1 MQDFDQFFVAVPQ
14 YGTPYCY
21 LCSVIQMVM
30 EVKRVCLFN
39 EVSSLCG
46 AGIKA
51 EVDEIIWK
59 MTHESQLVPMIMK
72 DLEYLYEESFI
83 AKRRFYSV
91 SEYRRKRMDSIV
103 NEVIKY
109 QPWDKKSFTHV
120 LILLQTSKEHPLI
133 ISELQR
139 LNEITG
145 GFSSKAEIRWGL
157 GVNEDLGDRVFIMI
171 VYSK

>member
-30 EVKRVCLFN
+30 DTKRVCLFN
-39 EVSSLCG
+39 EVSSLCD

-51 EVDEIIWK
+51 EVDEIVWQ
-59 MTHESQLVPMIMK
+59 MTHESQLIPMIMK

-83 AKRRFYSV
+83 AKRRFYSA
-91 SEYRRKRMDSIV
+91 SEYRRMDSIV
-103 NEVIKY
+103 NEVLKH

-120 LILLQTSKEHPLI
+120 LILLQTSKDHPLI
-133 ISELQR
+133 MSELQR
-139 LNEITG
+139 LNEITD

-157 GVNEDLGDRVFIMI
+157 GINEDLGERVFIMM

>member
-1 MQDFDQFFVAVPQ
+1 MPQ
-14 YGTPYCY
+14 SGAPYYY
-21 LCSVIQMVM
+21 LCSFIQMIM
-30 EVKRVCLFN
+30 EAKRVCLFN

-46 AGIKA
+46 ADIKA
-51 EVDEIIWK
+51 EVDEIVWQ
-59 MTHESQLVPMIMK
+59 MTHKSQLIPMIMK

-103 NEVIKY
+103 NEVIKH

-120 LILLQTSKEHPLI
+120 LILLQTSKDHPLI
-133 ISELQR
+133 MSELQR
-139 LNEITG
+139 LNEITD
-145 GFSSKAEIRWGL
+145 GFSPKAEIRWGL
-157 GVNEDLGDRVFIMI
+157 GINEDLGDRVFIMI

>member
-1 MQDFDQFFVAVPQ
+1 
-14 YGTPYCY
+14 
-21 LCSVIQMVM
+21 MVM
-30 EVKRVCLFN
+30 EAKRVCLFN

-109 QPWDKKSFTHV
+109 QPWDKK
-120 LILLQTSKEHPLI
+120 
-133 ISELQR
+133 
-139 LNEITG
+139 
-145 GFSSKAEIRWGL
+145 
-157 GVNEDLGDRVFIMI
+157 
-171 VYSK
+171 

>member
-1 MQDFDQFFVAVPQ
+1 M
-14 YGTPYCY
+14 
-21 LCSVIQMVM
+21 IM
-30 EVKRVCLFN
+30 EAKRVCLFN

-51 EVDEIIWK
+51 EVDEIVWQ
-59 MTHESQLVPMIMK
+59 MTHESQLIPIIMK

-83 AKRRFYSV
+83 AKRRFYSA
-91 SEYRRKRMDSIV
+91 SEYRRMDSIV
-103 NEVIKY
+103 NEVVKH

-157 GVNEDLGDRVFIMI
+157 GVNEDLGERLFIMI
-171 VYSK
+171 VYSKLLVSDKKLN

>member
-14 YGTPYCY
+14 YGAPYCY
-21 LCSVIQMVM
+21 LCSVIQMFM
-30 EVKRVCLFN
+30 ESKRVCLFN

-51 EVDEIIWK
+51 EVDEIIWQ
-59 MTHESQLVPMIMK
+59 MTHESHLVPMIMK

>member
-1 MQDFDQFFVAVPQ
+1 
-14 YGTPYCY
+14 
-21 LCSVIQMVM
+21 MVM
-30 EVKRVCLFN
+30 EAKRVCLFN

-83 AKRRFYSV
+83 AKRRFYSA
-91 SEYRRKRMDSIV
+91 SEYRRMDSIV

-109 QPWDKKSFTHV
+109 QSWDKKSFTHV

-139 LNEITG
+139 LNEITD

-157 GVNEDLGDRVFIMI
+157 GINEDLGDRVFIMI

>member
-14 YGTPYCY
+14 YGAPYCY

-30 EVKRVCLFN
+30 DTKRVCLFN

-51 EVDEIIWK
+51 EVDEIIWQ
-59 MTHESQLVPMIMK
+59 MTHESQLVPMLVK

>member
-1 MQDFDQFFVAVPQ
+1 MYF
-14 YGTPYCY
+14 
-21 LCSVIQMVM
+21 CSVIQMVM
-30 EVKRVCLFN
+30 EAKRVCLFN

-83 AKRRFYSV
+83 AKRRFYSA
-91 SEYRRKRMDSIV
+91 SEYRRMDSIV

-109 QPWDKKSFTHV
+109 QSWDKKSFTHV

-157 GVNEDLGDRVFIMI
+157 GINEDLGERVFIMI

>member
-1 MQDFDQFFVAVPQ
+1 MPQ
-14 YGTPYCY
+14 SGAPYYY
-21 LCSVIQMVM
+21 LCSFIQMIM
-30 EVKRVCLFN
+30 EAKRVCLFN

-59 MTHESQLVPMIMK
+59 MSHESQLVPMIMK

-91 SEYRRKRMDSIV
+91 SEYRRMDSIV
-103 NEVIKY
+103 NEVVRH

-120 LILLQTSKEHPLI
+120 LILLQTSKDHPLI
-133 ISELQR
+133 MSELQR
-139 LNEITG
+139 LNEITD

-157 GVNEDLGDRVFIMI
+157 GINEDLGDRVFIMM

>member
-1 MQDFDQFFVAVPQ
+1 
-14 YGTPYCY
+14 
-21 LCSVIQMVM
+21 M
-30 EVKRVCLFN
+30 EAKRVCLFN

-83 AKRRFYSV
+83 AKRRFYSA
-91 SEYRRKRMDSIV
+91 SEYRRMDSIV

-139 LNEITG
+139 LNEITD

-157 GVNEDLGDRVFIMI
+157 GINEDLGDRVFIMI

>member
-1 MQDFDQFFVAVPQ
+1 MPQ
-14 YGTPYCY
+14 SGAPYYY
-21 LCSVIQMVM
+21 LCSFIQMIM
-30 EVKRVCLFN
+30 EAKRVCLFN

-59 MTHESQLVPMIMK
+59 MSHESQLVPMIMK

-91 SEYRRKRMDSIV
+91 SEYRRMDSIV
-103 NEVIKY
+103 NEVVRH

-120 LILLQTSKEHPLI
+120 LILLQTSKDHPLI
-133 ISELQR
+133 MSELQR
-139 LNEITG
+139 LNEITD

-157 GVNEDLGDRVFIMI
+157 GINEDLGERVFIMI

>member
-1 MQDFDQFFVAVPQ
+1 MPQ
-14 YGTPYCY
+14 SGAPYYY
-21 LCSVIQMVM
+21 LCSFIQMIM
-30 EVKRVCLFN
+30 EAKRVCLFN

-46 AGIKA
+46 ADIKA
-51 EVDEIIWK
+51 EVDEIIWQ

-109 QPWDKKSFTHV
+109 QPWDKWLFFQSRN
-120 LILLQTSKEHPLI
+120 PLGPR
-133 ISELQR
+133 SQ
-139 LNEITG
+139 
-145 GFSSKAEIRWGL
+145 
-157 GVNEDLGDRVFIMI
+157 
-171 VYSK
+171 

>member
-1 MQDFDQFFVAVPQ
+1 
-14 YGTPYCY
+14 
-21 LCSVIQMVM
+21 MVM
-30 EVKRVCLFN
+30 EAKRVCLFN

-59 MTHESQLVPMIMK
+59 MSHESQLVPMIMK

-83 AKRRFYSV
+83 AKRRFYSA
-91 SEYRRKRMDSIV
+91 SEYRRMDSIV

-109 QPWDKKSFTHV
+109 QSWDKKSFTHV

-139 LNEITG
+139 LNEITD

-157 GVNEDLGDRVFIMI
+157 GINEDLGDRVFIMI

>member
-1 MQDFDQFFVAVPQ
+1 MPQ
-14 YGTPYCY
+14 SGAPYYY
-21 LCSVIQMVM
+21 LCSFIQMIM
-30 EVKRVCLFN
+30 EAKRVCLFN

-59 MTHESQLVPMIMK
+59 MSHESQLVPMIMK

-91 SEYRRKRMDSIV
+91 SEYRRMDSIV
-103 NEVIKY
+103 NEVLKH

-120 LILLQTSKEHPLI
+120 LILLQTSKDHPLI
-133 ISELQR
+133 MSELQR
-139 LNEITG
+139 LNEITD

-157 GVNEDLGDRVFIMI
+157 GINEDLGERVFIMI

>member
-1 MQDFDQFFVAVPQ
+1 MPQ
-14 YGTPYCY
+14 SGAPFCY
-21 LCSVIQMVM
+21 LCSFIQMIM
-30 EVKRVCLFN
+30 EAKRVCLFN

-59 MTHESQLVPMIMK
+59 MSHESQLVPMIMK

-91 SEYRRKRMDSIV
+91 SEYRRMDSIV
-103 NEVIKY
+103 NEVVRH

-120 LILLQTSKEHPLI
+120 LILLQTSKDHPLI
-133 ISELQR
+133 MSELQR
-139 LNEITG
+139 LNEITD

-157 GVNEDLGDRVFIMI
+157 GINEDLGERVFIMI

>member
-1 MQDFDQFFVAVPQ
+1 MAMPQ
-14 YGTPYCY
+14 YGAPFSYF
-21 LCSVIQMVM
+21 CSVIQMIM
-30 EVKRVCLFN
+30 ETKRVCLFN

-51 EVDEIIWK
+51 EVDEIIWQ
-59 MTHESQLVPMIMK
+59 MTHKSQLIPMIMK